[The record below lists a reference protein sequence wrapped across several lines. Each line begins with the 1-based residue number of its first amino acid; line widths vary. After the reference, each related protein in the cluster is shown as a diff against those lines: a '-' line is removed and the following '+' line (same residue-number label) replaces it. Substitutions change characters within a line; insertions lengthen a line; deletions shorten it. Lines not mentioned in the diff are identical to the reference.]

1 MKFKILSILF
11 LNLNFVSLYCQK
23 DIKSDTIPKIYESE
37 RNYIGFNCSPII
49 SVFLNNNSFQS
60 FKVNSIYKK
69 NFGKLNTRISFNYLT
84 NFQNDFIYSPSAST
98 DTSITYIFSNYS
110 YNQFDVRFGFEQ
122 LRYLSFSRFHLGL
135 DIILGYGKQIS
146 TYNHSL
152 LLKDS
157 IGNYTPTINNLINK
171 MDGNFNCNYFVT
183 GLDIS
188 FGMDLFLSES
198 IVLTFQLTPQFNY
211 LIVNSKSISVDDPLE
226 RFVNY
231 GRSYPDFKIG
241 YFDLLLTYKF

>member
-1 MKFKILSILF
+1 MRFKILVILF
-11 LNLNFVSLYCQK
+11 LNLNFISLYSQK
-23 DIKSDTIPKIYESE
+23 DIKSDTVPKIYESE
-37 RNYIGFNCSPII
+37 RNYIGLNCSPII

-60 FKVNSIYKK
+60 LKFTSFYKK
-69 NFGKLNTRISFNYLT
+69 NFGKLNTRISLNYLT
-84 NFQNDFIYSPSAST
+84 NFQNDFIYSPSASS
-98 DTSITYIFSNYS
+98 DTSITYRFSNFS
-110 YNQFDVRFGFEQ
+110 HNQFDVRFGFEQ

-157 IGNYTPTINNLINK
+157 VGNYTPTINNLINK

-183 GLDIS
+183 GLDLS
-188 FGMDLFLSES
+188 FGMDLFLKES
-198 IVLTFQLTPQFNY
+198 FLVTLQLTPQFNY
-211 LIVNSKSISVDDPLE
+211 LILNSKSISVDDPLD

-231 GRSYPDFKIG
+231 GRDYADFKIG
-241 YFDLLLTYKF
+241 YFDILITYKF

>member
-1 MKFKILSILF
+1 MKFKILVIVF

-60 FKVNSIYKK
+60 LKVNSIYKK

-84 NFQNDFIYSPSAST
+84 NFQNDFIYSPLASS
-98 DTSITYIFSNYS
+98 DTSITYRYSNYS
-110 YNQFDVRFGFEQ
+110 HNHFDLRFGIEQ

-135 DIILGYGKQIS
+135 DIIVGYGKQIS

-157 IGNYTPTINNLINK
+157 IGNYIPTINNLINK

-198 IVLTFQLTPQFNY
+198 IVLIFQLTPQFNY

-241 YFDLLLTYKF
+241 YFDILLTYKF

>member
-1 MKFKILSILF
+1 MKFKILLILF

-37 RNYIGFNCSPII
+37 RNYIGFNFSPII

-98 DTSITYIFSNYS
+98 DTSITYRFSNYS
-110 YNQFDVRFGFEQ
+110 HNQFDVRFGFEQ

-188 FGMDLFLSES
+188 IGMDLFLSES

>member
-37 RNYIGFNCSPII
+37 RNYIGFNFSPII

-98 DTSITYIFSNYS
+98 DTSITYRFSNYS

>member
-49 SVFLNNNSFQS
+49 SVFLNNKSFQS

-98 DTSITYIFSNYS
+98 DTRITYIFSNYS
-110 YNQFDVRFGFEQ
+110 HNQFDVRFGFEQ

-152 LLKDS
+152 LLKAS
-157 IGNYTPTINNLINK
+157 IGNATPTITNLINK
-171 MDGNFNCNYFVT
+171 KDGNYN
-183 GLDIS
+183 
-188 FGMDLFLSES
+188 
-198 IVLTFQLTPQFNY
+198 
-211 LIVNSKSISVDDPLE
+211 
-226 RFVNY
+226 
-231 GRSYPDFKIG
+231 
-241 YFDLLLTYKF
+241 

>member
-1 MKFKILSILF
+1 MNFKIFSLLF

-23 DIKSDTIPKIYESE
+23 NIKSDTIPKIYESE

-60 FKVNSIYKK
+60 LKVNSISKK

-98 DTSITYIFSNYS
+98 DTSITYRFSNYS
-110 YNQFDVRFGFEQ
+110 HNQFDVRFGFEQ

-157 IGNYTPTINNLINK
+157 IGNYTPTINNLINR

-211 LIVNSKSISVDDPLE
+211 LIVNSKSIYVDDPLE

-241 YFDLLLTYKF
+241 YFDILLTYKF

>member
-37 RNYIGFNCSPII
+37 RNYIGFNFSPII

-98 DTSITYIFSNYS
+98 DTSITYRFSNYS
-110 YNQFDVRFGFEQ
+110 HNQFDVRFGFEQ

-188 FGMDLFLSES
+188 IGMDLFLSES

>member
-98 DTSITYIFSNYS
+98 DTSITYRFSNYS

-157 IGNYTPTINNLINK
+157 IGNYTPTINNLMNK
-171 MDGNFNCNYFVT
+171 MDGNFNCNYFAT

>member
-37 RNYIGFNCSPII
+37 RNYIGFNFSPII

-98 DTSITYIFSNYS
+98 DTSITYRFLNYS

-188 FGMDLFLSES
+188 FGIDLFLSES

>member
-37 RNYIGFNCSPII
+37 RNYIGFNFSPII

-98 DTSITYIFSNYS
+98 DTSITYRFSNYS
-110 YNQFDVRFGFEQ
+110 HNQFDVRFGFEQ

-188 FGMDLFLSES
+188 FGIDLFLSES